1 MSAAANI
8 VDWKYF
14 EETRAQLGPGFIKIL
29 GYFRE
34 DGFKSLEKIEAAM
47 RASDTVALIIPAHT
61 MKGESRQFGAEPLA
75 KVAEIIENRARACV
89 EEGRFPNELVPDVVK
104 LRELFELT
112 LEMFDEV
119 VNPRLK
125 KPGGGFGTKG
135 VHNTGFGRAQR

>member
-1 MSAAANI
+1 MSAAADI

-47 RASDTVALIIPAHT
+47 RSHDTVALIIPAHT

-75 KVAEIIENRARACV
+75 DVAEVIENRARSCV

-104 LRELFELT
+104 LRQLFEAT
-112 LEMFDEV
+112 IEMFDEAT
-119 VNPRLK
+119 NPRLR
-125 KPGGGFGTKG
+125 KPTGGFGVKG